1 MKENRIKKIIIGQ
14 SGQTLVELMVAMSI
28 FAIFMTVAIGGFIQS
43 MANQRLVLKLVSAT
57 DNMSL
62 TLEQMMREMRVGT
75 DFIALTNGVQFNWP
89 DTESG
94 ISVMRQLVYQEAQ
107 APWGSGAIKR
117 TMSTLDSTGNI
128 VGTPVS
134 EFITSN
140 NVDVS
145 YFNVAAGFFNN
156 KSPGPCRINMTL
168 GITATDKGVSITNYI
183 QSTVSSRVFS
193 STCQ

>member
-1 MKENRIKKIIIGQ
+1 MKENRIKKIITGQ

-43 MANQRLVLKLVSAT
+43 LANQRLVLKLVSAT

-75 DFIALTNGVQFNWP
+75 NFIALTNGVQFDWP
-89 DTESG
+89 DTEAG

-107 APWGSGAIKR
+107 APWGSNAIKR
-117 TMSTLDSTGNI
+117 TMSTLDSTGKI
-128 VGTPVS
+128 TGTPVS

-140 NVDVS
+140 NVGVS
-145 YFNVAAGFFNN
+145 YFNVVAAFYS

-193 STCQ
+193 SVCQ

>member
-1 MKENRIKKIIIGQ
+1 MKENRIKKIIAGQ
-14 SGQTLVELMVAMSI
+14 SGQTLIELMVAMSI

-75 DFIALTNGVQFNWP
+75 NFIALTNGVQFDWP
-89 DTESG
+89 DTDMG
-94 ISVMRQLVYQEAQ
+94 ISVMRQIVYQETQ
-107 APWGSGAIKR
+107 ASWGSAIKR
-117 TMSTLDSTGNI
+117 TISTLDSTGKI
-128 VGTPVS
+128 TGTPVS

-140 NVDVS
+140 NVNVS
-145 YFNVAAGFFNN
+145 YFNVVAALFSN

-183 QSTVSSRVFS
+183 QSTISSRVFS
-193 STCQ
+193 SICQ